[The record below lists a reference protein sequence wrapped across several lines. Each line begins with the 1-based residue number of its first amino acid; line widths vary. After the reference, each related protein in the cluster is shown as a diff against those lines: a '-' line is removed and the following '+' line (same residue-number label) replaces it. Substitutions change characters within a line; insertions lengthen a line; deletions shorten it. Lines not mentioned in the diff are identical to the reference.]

1 MKATQLVKGSIWRFD
16 KDMRIDP
23 VRNHDARKTG
33 NFSSR
38 EMANSGV
45 MVPEG
50 TNFVVEYSRV
60 IRKHM
65 KSVPIKILDNEVVAR
80 ALQESQRPSFSV
92 TIAGFARNGG
102 YRPARNTSRFSDADA
117 LVEIDQLSGISFVS
131 GRKTEFYIRVK
142 GSVDK
147 FLQPRDNVYGS
158 LEDAKFF
165 VSVLSAMKQLY
176 FRKHVAELEI
186 VEYDPF
192 TEKFFV
198 VEVCPD
204 WVYSVEKMTQH
215 MKGSSI
221 ERDISNFRG
230 TYLPETGKLAG
241 LGYINDLSSAALIKQ
256 VNESISIH
264 SRNGK
269 VIGFTDPE
277 DITLLKIAMGDKVD
291 VIYFD

>member
-1 MKATQLVKGSIWRFD
+1 MKPTQLVKGSIWRFD
-16 KDMRIDP
+16 EDTRIDP
-23 VRNHDARKTG
+23 VRNHDARKNG

-38 EMANSGV
+38 EAGHGVVVPSG
-45 MVPEG
+45 
-50 TNFVVEYSRV
+50 TTFAVEYSRV

-65 KSVPIKILDNEVVAR
+65 KSVPIKILNNEGVAR
-80 ALQESQRPSFSV
+80 ALQEIQRPSFSV

-102 YRPARNTSRFSDADA
+102 YRPARNTSRFQDADA
-117 LVEIDQLSGISFVS
+117 LVEFDQLAGISFVT

-147 FLQPRDNVYGS
+147 FLQPRDNIYGS

-165 VSVLSAMKQLY
+165 VTPLSAMKQLY

-192 TEKFFV
+192 TEQFFLF
-198 VEVCPD
+198 EACPD

-221 ERDISNFRG
+221 EREISNFRG
-230 TYLPETGKLAG
+230 NYLAGTGKLAG
-241 LGYINDLSSAALIKQ
+241 LGYIRDLNVPAVLKQ
-256 VNESISIH
+256 VKGSISIH
-264 SRNGK
+264 SQVGK
-269 VIGFTDPE
+269 VVGFTDPD
-277 DITLLKIAMGDKVD
+277 DITLFKIAVGDKVD